1 MLSVFRVPA
10 LHHHPFPVVVPNT
23 ATFAVQ
29 PDRRQRGDR
38 QLLLTQYALTFKRFP
53 DEPVQY
59 ALFTAPADLRHA
71 FLPFAYAGGKLLR
84 QAAVTR
90 ALFRLT
96 DDVRSRL
103 LSALPAISIYPVLFQ
118 YCQRAAGTAAL
129 PAVGEQDLNVMTHGA
144 IQQGQR
150 LLQAQLLRLVHNERP
165 ARDKRRPVLQGG
177 FACYGFSGQSRI
189 PGEKIPGAVIGS
201 EDMHVAPLL
210 PGHQCQFSHPLALA
224 SRAALTGDNPHCWPV
239 LCQYADRI
247 TERGLAHY

>member
-1 MLSVFRVPA
+1 MLSGFRVPA
-10 LHHHPFPVVVPNT
+10 LHHHPFPVVVPDT

-38 QLLLTQYALTFKRFP
+38 HILLTQYALTFERFP

-103 LSALPAISIYPVLFQ
+103 LSALPAIRIDSALFQ

-129 PAVGEQDLNVMTHGA
+129 PTVGEQDLNVMTHGA
-144 IQQGQR
+144 IQHGQR
-150 LLQAQLLRLVHNERP
+150 FLQAHLLRLVNDKCP
-165 ARDKRRPVLQGG
+165 ARDEGGSVLQGRFPG
-177 FACYGFSGQSRI
+177 HRFPCQPRIRRQKLPRSVVSRNDVHI
-189 PGEKIPGAVIGS
+189 S
-201 EDMHVAPLL
+201 PLL
-210 PGHQCQFSHPLALA
+210 PGHQ
-224 SRAALTGDNPHCWPV
+224 G
-239 LCQYADRI
+239 
-247 TERGLAHY
+247 